1 VRRSASAFLAC
12 AQGPPAGRRNLATGM
27 NSANSLPVWPKT
39 PEPLTDEESQIL
51 DEWRKYW
58 HLELCTKIGVFDRYT
73 ESFVGTLATRT
84 PKGARTLEIGPG
96 LTGVARLLDDVRTD
110 AIEVDPYF
118 AAELA
123 QALPHCNVIVGD
135 IQTGLPALESNAYDR
150 IVAFHVLEHL
160 PDLPA
165 ALAQI
170 KRAMRPDAVFD
181 VMLPCEGG
189 AMYSLGRRVTTA
201 RYFKKKF
208 NRDFRK
214 FIAQEH
220 VSTCAEILEL
230 LGREF
235 TPDLTVYYPTR
246 VPSVDVNLAVGLRLR
261 RRSAGT

>member
-1 VRRSASAFLAC
+1 MNTTK
-12 AQGPPAGRRNLATGM
+12 PAATI
-27 NSANSLPVWPKT
+27 WPKS
-39 PEPLTDEESQIL
+39 PEPLTAEESQIL

-58 HLELCTKIGVFDRYT
+58 HAELCTKIGVFDRYT
-73 ESFVGTLATRT
+73 EAFVKTLEART
-84 PKGARTLEIGPG
+84 KRGGRTLEIGPG
-96 LTGVARLLDDVRTD
+96 LTGVAQLLNDVRTD

-118 AAELA
+118 ASELA
-123 QALPHCNVIVGD
+123 KALPNCNVIVAD
-135 IQTGLPALESNAYDR
+135 IQSDLPALASGAYDR

-170 KRAMRPDAVFD
+170 KRAMRDDAVFD

-189 AMYSLGRRVTTA
+189 MMYSLGRSVTTA

-208 NRDFRK
+208 NRNFAK

-220 VSTCAEILEL
+220 VSTVAEILTLLNAEFVPEL
-230 LGREF
+230 
-235 TPDLTVYYPTR
+235 TTYYPTR

-261 RRSAGT
+261 KRAAA